1 MRLFLV
7 LVCLS
12 LCWFSAR
19 GRDLAVV
26 SVQGTPFER
35 GLAHGRA
42 LRAEIQRAVPIWKAD
57 LARTY
62 KMDAD
67 MFIHRFLARTDY
79 LTAIRKWTPGLLEE
93 VRGIA
98 EGSGFSFETMLVY
111 QLIDEYWVNGA
122 VAASAEHCS
131 AVGVRASGK
140 HPGIIAQN
148 MDLEGF
154 RDGFETVLDVRNLSG
169 VEAFVLTEP
178 GLIGLDG
185 INNRTVAVVVNTL
198 AQLAHR
204 TDGLPV
210 AFVIRGILEQGSYRE
225 AARFVQAV
233 KHASGQNYLI
243 GDQAGMGDFEA
254 SSGKVAAIP
263 IQDAFV
269 YHTNHPLVNDDLAA
283 RYQADEKDDSHV
295 RYAALRNRLQTD
307 SEDMMGRIE
316 AALRS
321 HDSESHPVC
330 VRFQGKDHGC
340 TFASVVMVLSKQPY
354 LLVAPGSPDLYEYR
368 KFDFLKQV
376 P

>member
-1 MRLFLV
+1 MRLFFV
-7 LVCLS
+7 LVGLS
-12 LCWFSAR
+12 VCSFSAA
-19 GRDLAVV
+19 GREIAVV
-26 SVQGTPFER
+26 TVEGTPFER

-57 LARTY
+57 LAGTY

-67 MFIHRFLARTDY
+67 VFIHRFLARTDY

-131 AVGVRASGK
+131 AVGVKASGK

-154 RDGFETVLDVRNLSG
+154 RDGFQTVLHVKNPSG

-210 AFVIRGILEQGSYRE
+210 AFVIRGILEKASYRE
-225 AARFVQAV
+225 AAGFVQAV

-243 GDQAGMGDFEA
+243 ADQTGMGDFEA
-254 SSGKVAAIP
+254 SSGKVAPIP
-263 IQDAFV
+263 IAGAFV
-269 YHTNHPLVNDDLAA
+269 YHTNHPLANDDLAA
-283 RYQADEKDDSHV
+283 RYQPDENDDSHL
-295 RYAALRNRLQTD
+295 RYAALRNRLQAN
-307 SEDMMGRIE
+307 SEDVVGRIE

-330 VRFQGKDHGC
+330 VRFKGKDHGC
-340 TFASVVMVLSKQPY
+340 TFASVVMVLSRPPY
-354 LLVAPGSPDLYEYR
+354 LLVAPGAPDLYEYR
-368 KFDFLKQV
+368 KLDFPKF
-376 P
+376 

>member
-1 MRLFLV
+1 MLAG
-7 LVCLS
+7 LS
-12 LCWFSAR
+12 LCSFFAA
-19 GRDLAVV
+19 GREVTVV
-26 SVQGTPFER
+26 TVEGTPFER
-35 GLAHGRA
+35 GLTHGKT
-42 LRAEIQRAVPIWKAD
+42 LRADIQRAVPIWKAE

-67 MFIHRFLARTDY
+67 LFIHGFLARTDY

-122 VAASAEHCS
+122 AAVSTEHCS
-131 AVGVRASGK
+131 AVGVRASAK

-154 RDGFETVLDVRNLSG
+154 RDGFEAVLHVKDPSG

-178 GLIGLDG
+178 GLIALDG
-185 INNRTVAVVVNTL
+185 INNRSVAVVVNTL
-198 AQLAHR
+198 AQLSHR

-210 AFVIRGILEQGSYRE
+210 AFVIRGILEQASFGD

-243 GDQAGMGDFEA
+243 ADQTGMGDFEA
-254 SSGKVAAIP
+254 SSGKVTAVP
-263 IQDAFV
+263 MEGVFV
-269 YHTNHPLVNDDLAA
+269 YHTNHPLANDDLESQ
-283 RYQADEKDDSHV
+283 YQADENDDSRI
-295 RYAALRNRLQTD
+295 RYAALRNHLHAD
-307 SEDMMGRIE
+307 GEYMVGRIE
-316 AALRS
+316 GALRS
-321 HDSESHPVC
+321 HDSESNPVC
-330 VRFQGKDHGC
+330 VRFRGKDHGC

-354 LLVAPGSPDLYEYR
+354 MLVAPGSPDIYEYR
-368 KFDFLKQV
+368 RLDFPKLV

>member
-1 MRLFLV
+1 MRLFFV
-7 LVCLS
+7 LVGLS
-12 LCWFSAR
+12 VCSFSAR
-19 GRDLAVV
+19 GREIAVV
-26 SVQGTPFER
+26 NVGGTPFER

-42 LRAEIQRAVPIWKAD
+42 LRGEIQRAVPIWKAD

-67 MFIHRFLARTDY
+67 VFIHRFLARTDY
-79 LTAIRKWTPGLLEE
+79 LASIRKWTPGLLEE

-122 VAASAEHCS
+122 VAASPEHCS
-131 AVGVRASGK
+131 AVAVRASGK
-140 HPGIIAQN
+140 HPGIVAQN

-154 RDGFETVLDVRNLSG
+154 RDGFETVLHVKNPSG
-169 VEAFVLTEP
+169 VEALVLTAP
-178 GLIGLDG
+178 GLIALDG
-185 INNRTVAVVVNTL
+185 INNRSVAVVVNTL

-210 AFVIRGILEQGSYRE
+210 AFVIRGILEKASYRE
-225 AARFVQAV
+225 AARFVQDV

-243 GDQAGMGDFEA
+243 ADQAGMGDFEA
-254 SSGKVAAIP
+254 SSGKVAPIP
-263 IQDAFV
+263 IEGAFV
-269 YHTNHPLVNDDLAA
+269 YHTNHPLANDDLAA

-307 SEDMMGRIE
+307 SEDMVGRIE

-321 HDSESHPVC
+321 HDSESHPVS
-330 VRFQGKDHGC
+330 VRFKGNNHGC

-354 LLVAPGSPDLYEYR
+354 LLIAPGAPDLYEYR
-368 KFDFLKQV
+368 KLDFPKLV